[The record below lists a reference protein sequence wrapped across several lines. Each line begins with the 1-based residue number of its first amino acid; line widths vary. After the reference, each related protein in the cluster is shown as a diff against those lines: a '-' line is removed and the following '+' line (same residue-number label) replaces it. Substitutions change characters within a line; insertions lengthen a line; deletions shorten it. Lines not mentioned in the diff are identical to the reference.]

1 MGDSFHHTTD
11 SRRDRTSAVRCC
23 AAAGAVVGLL
33 AAGCGTQTAPSAAPA
48 TPSAPS
54 AAPAAPLKVA
64 DAAGVDMCTILSDSE
79 LTALGVRLDSRR
91 PFNTQGV
98 IGCRWLGKPYT
109 LSMERD
115 NSTLAGYQA
124 QRTRPQ
130 FVDFT
135 DNTVNGRS
143 GAHFSI
149 SRSGLQCVQLID
161 GGSTSLSI
169 NVAVPANLKP
179 APIKPCDE
187 ALRIAEMV
195 EPRLPRAPK

>member
-1 MGDSFHHTTD
+1 MGDSFHRTTD
-11 SRRDRTSAVRCC
+11 SRRERTPAVRWC
-23 AAAGAVVGLL
+23 AATGAIAGLL
-33 AAGCGTQTAPSAAPA
+33 AAGCGTQIAPSAAPV
-48 TPSAPS
+48 APVP
-54 AAPAAPLKVA
+54 PAKVA
-64 DAAGVDMCTILSDSE
+64 DAAGVDRCTILSNSE

-124 QRTRPQ
+124 QRTSPQ

-135 DNTVNGRS
+135 DNTVNGRT

-179 APIKPCDE
+179 APVKPCDE

>member
-1 MGDSFHHTTD
+1 MGDSFHRATG
-11 SRRDRTSAVRCC
+11 SWRDRTSAVRCC

-33 AAGCGTQTAPSAAPA
+33 AAGCGTQTS
-48 TPSAPS
+48 PS
-54 AAPAAPLKVA
+54 AAPAAPSAAPAKVA

-130 FVDFT
+130 FVDFS